1 MATLSKKSP
10 LTGKTDLVTFRLMA
24 KVGGQMKALSEAYQ
38 VLDIEVEKSVNRIAT
53 ARVVLALSF
62 AAGDNETFE
71 MSEEDQFAHGEDIEI
86 HLGYHSTDVKVF
98 KGIIVNVGVR
108 AEFSVNKLI
117 LECSGQAI
125 KMTLGKKNKYF
136 NEKTDDAIISAI
148 VKENG
153 LEAEVDSTSYS
164 YKQLIQYYSSDW
176 DFIRMRAEANG
187 LMVYADEETIY
198 VKKPLTSGNEEL
210 EVTYSKDVV
219 SINGKIESL
228 NQIPSI
234 KTYGW
239 SMSEQK
245 LMEGTSEEPF
255 VNEHGS
261 MTGEELAKVVDIGE
275 YELHSSGPLEQADL
289 KEWANAR
296 LLRSRLSRIHGDIT
310 IVGTSLAKLN
320 TLIKINGFGKLMN
333 GKALITKIIHRMTE
347 GKWTTTIGFGLSPE
361 HFTERPDVHAPLA
374 SGLLPAVQGLQN
386 GKVKKI
392 DTAPDGETRVLVDI
406 PVIAESGDGI
416 WARLSKFYAT
426 SGKGAF
432 FMPEV
437 DDEVIVGFLNN
448 DPRFPIILGSLYS
461 SKIEAP
467 YTPDEENSIKA
478 IITKNDLKLE
488 FNDKDKIITIETPG
502 GNQAIFSDKDNSIL
516 LKDNTGNSIEMNSDG
531 ITLDSPNEI
540 NISAKSNVNIKS
552 LADVEVST
560 ESGDLN
566 LEGNNI
572 NVTANMNL
580 AAKGN
585 MNTTLEAGMNATV
598 KSGMNLTIQGLM
610 VMIN

>member
-210 EVTYSKDVV
+210 EVTYSGDDIEIGRTSTRNDFIDVDV
-219 SINGKIESL
+219 
-228 NQIPSI
+228 
-234 KTYGW
+234 
-239 SMSEQK
+239 
-245 LMEGTSEEPF
+245 
-255 VNEHGS
+255 GS
-261 MTGEELAKVVDIGE
+261 V
-275 YELHSSGPLEQADL
+275 
-289 KEWANAR
+289 
-296 LLRSRLSRIHGDIT
+296 
-310 IVGTSLAKLN
+310 
-320 TLIKINGFGKLMN
+320 
-333 GKALITKIIHRMTE
+333 
-347 GKWTTTIGFGLSPE
+347 
-361 HFTERPDVHAPLA
+361 
-374 SGLLPAVQGLQN
+374 
-386 GKVKKI
+386 
-392 DTAPDGETRVLVDI
+392 
-406 PVIAESGDGI
+406 
-416 WARLSKFYAT
+416 
-426 SGKGAF
+426 
-432 FMPEV
+432 
-437 DDEVIVGFLNN
+437 
-448 DPRFPIILGSLYS
+448 
-461 SKIEAP
+461 
-467 YTPDEENSIKA
+467 
-478 IITKNDLKLE
+478 
-488 FNDKDKIITIETPG
+488 
-502 GNQAIFSDKDNSIL
+502 
-516 LKDNTGNSIEMNSDG
+516 
-531 ITLDSPNEI
+531 
-540 NISAKSNVNIKS
+540 
-552 LADVEVST
+552 
-560 ESGDLN
+560 
-566 LEGNNI
+566 
-572 NVTANMNL
+572 
-580 AAKGN
+580 
-585 MNTTLEAGMNATV
+585 
-598 KSGMNLTIQGLM
+598 
-610 VMIN
+610 